1 MKTLTLSVRLA
12 ADEVDGLDSAAAAA
26 GLDRSALLKQFLRRG
41 FAEYRFEQACTA
53 YRQHDV
59 SLSRAAEMAGL
70 SLYDFLLRL
79 PEAGLELNLTPTD
92 LRQELAAGADA

>member
-12 ADEVDGLDSAAAAA
+12 GDEVDGLDAAAAAA
-26 GLDRSALLKQFLRRG
+26 GLDRSALLKQFVRRG
-41 FAEYRFEQACTA
+41 FAQHRFETACAA
-53 YRQHDV
+53 YRQRDV

-79 PEAGLELNLTPTD
+79 PEAGLELSLTPAD
-92 LRQELAAGADA
+92 LRQELAAGVDA